1 MIRSAVFKEE
11 LELDELR
18 ETHQQLLLREQEIA
32 DLPKR
37 LEREQRERDCTLPP
51 LQDIAD
57 RERRI
62 RHMDC
67 VTRGQVTNVLRD
79 QTRSFA
85 LLILLLVATGSLIW
99 WGVKL
104 MQGQ

>member
-1 MIRSAVFKEE
+1 MIRTTLFKEE

-18 ETHQQLLLREQEIA
+18 ETHQQLLLRQQEIA
-32 DLPKR
+32 ELPKR
-37 LEREQRERDCTLPP
+37 LEREQRERDCTMPP
-51 LQDIAD
+51 HQDIAD
-57 RERRI
+57 REQRI
-62 RHMDC
+62 RHMNC
-67 VTRGQVTNVLRD
+67 VTRGEVTNVLRD

-85 LLILLLVATGSLIW
+85 LLILLLAATGSLIW